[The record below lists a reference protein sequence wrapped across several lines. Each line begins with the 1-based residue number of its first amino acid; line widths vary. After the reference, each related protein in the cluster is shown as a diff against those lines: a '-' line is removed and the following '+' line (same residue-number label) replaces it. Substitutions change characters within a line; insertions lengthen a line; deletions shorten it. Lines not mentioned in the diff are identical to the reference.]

1 MRKGFVVLAAY
12 VAAFGAGCPEGA
24 NTLDGSIKD
33 SRDLTFDSVQLRSL
47 SDQGAWDLQ
56 YLKKLE
62 GGGNDDIV
70 AKVAFTEPSGGIK
83 LDEEIDLLDE
93 EIDGVVQRNTANGSS
108 DAFPTGL
115 EKGVITFTAGVKIGD
130 TAKGEF
136 AATFDNGKTL
146 FGTFE
151 TEVTEANF
159 E

>member
-1 MRKGFVVLAAY
+1 MRNGFVVLAACI
-12 VAAFGAGCPEGA
+12 AAFGAGCPEA
-24 NTLDGSIKD
+24 PNFLDGSIKD

-70 AKVAFTEPSGGIK
+70 AKIAFTEPAGGIK

-93 EIDGVVQRNTANGSS
+93 EIDGVVQRNTAAGNS
-108 DAFPTGL
+108 DTFPAGL
-115 EKGVITFTAGVKIGD
+115 EKGVITFTAGVKVGD

-146 FGTFE
+146 FGAFE